1 MTPATGKGTTFDWA
15 FTDDNVV
22 HRCQLRN
29 GLLVHFPTD
38 GSLPAPDAT
47 IGLTRAALIA
57 VMLGGADPAP
67 LLADGTITS
76 DGMDAALA
84 RLMGFLDDPDPD
96 FTIVTP

>member
-1 MTPATGKGTTFDWA
+1 M
-15 FTDDNVV
+15 VV
-22 HRCQLRN
+22 H
-29 GLLVHFPTD
+29 GLPRDGSPTD

-47 IGLTRAALIA
+47 IGLTRAALIT

-67 LLADGTITS
+67 LLVDGTITS

-84 RLMGFLDDPDPD
+84 TLMGLLDDPDPD